1 MKAAGDRVRVVIA
14 DDSAFARKV
23 LREVLTARPEIEIV
37 AIARDGLEALEQI
50 AEHKPDVVTLDL
62 VMPNLDGL
70 GVLRALPAKNPP
82 RVIVVSISD
91 ANSELGVE
99 ALENG
104 AVELVHKPTT
114 LATSR
119 LYELSNELVEKVLA
133 AASAHPRRGSSPNPP
148 ARAPAIAAPRMPAGA
163 LSKDV
168 VVIGTSTGGP
178 AALRTLLPAIPAGF
192 SLPMVIALHIP
203 PGYTQTLARR
213 LDQQSAVSVQEAI
226 DGAVLRP
233 GVAMLCPG
241 GQHLTFAKNAAG
253 ETVVRLLEQDGKHA
267 HAPSV
272 DVLFQSAAEMFKSR
286 TLGVVLTGMGNDGL
300 EGAQAIVAAGG
311 EVLTE
316 SESTAVIYG
325 MPRVVREAG
334 LAAAQAPLDEL
345 AAAIVRHVS

>member
-1 MKAAGDRVRVVIA
+1 MKAPKDRVRVVIA

-23 LREVLTARPEIEIV
+23 LREVLSARPEIEIV

-50 AEHKPDVVTLDL
+50 AEHKPDVLTLDL

-70 GVLRALPAKNPP
+70 GVLRALPEKNPP

-91 ANSELGVE
+91 ANSELGIE

-133 AASAHPRRGSSPNPP
+133 AASAKPRMTSSPSLAPRITPP
-148 ARAPAIAAPRMPAGA
+148 ALTPRPGT

-192 SLPMVIALHIP
+192 SLPVLVALHIP
-203 PGYTQTLARR
+203 PGYTQALSRR
-213 LDQQSAVSVQEAI
+213 LDQQSSISVQEAI

-233 GVAMLCPG
+233 GVAMICPG
-241 GQHLTFAKNAAG
+241 GQHLTFAKNGDG
-253 ETVVRLLEQDGKHA
+253 ETIVRLLEPDDVHA
-267 HAPSV
+267 HTPSV
-272 DVLFQSAAEMFKSR
+272 DVLFQSAAETFGSR
-286 TLGVVLTGMGNDGL
+286 TLGVVLTGMGSDGL

-325 MPRVVREAG
+325 MPRVVREAR

-345 AAAIVRHVS
+345 AAAIVRYVS